1 MVAPKR
7 PHGRRLLLPTEV
19 ELCKLLNLNEDE
31 YWYFQD
37 TVAAYNGQRPEGYE
51 LIPDIRADAITAL
64 ITKKVLIQIGIAVAA
79 ATVSYLLTPKPKE
92 IKSGGSRRTAD
103 AIGNTKFAPQASF
116 NSIQELANIGDAIPL
131 IFANQTT
138 EGGYVYGGIRVNS
151 QLLWSQ
157 FVSLGKYQQLKALA
171 LFSHGTIDATW
182 VDKNNVSHK
191 HPMYEG
197 FAVGDTL
204 LNTYNA
210 HKVGLYFRNG
220 SASTDNR
227 IIESDKYSESEL
239 VFSNGNDPFIVGVPN
254 KAGTHVPTS
263 TSKAFSGT
271 RNPTTQTAFG
281 VYSPVPN
288 AQICRL
294 PYELI
299 RDPRGSSKESIKDMM
314 RKRKKVEFARWP
326 TRAGILRIN
335 NTTSKGLYS
344 VNKDD
349 IIQYQI
355 VGMDSGETNALQR
368 VYDADKNTPGYQV
381 VEGEG
386 NADAF
391 NYRPHGIEDVDNLT
405 TSIRENT
412 DSLITVGEQYL
423 IGTALVICTSNNDN
437 PVPWSINK
445 TKAYNFK
452 VIEPGEVDIPVNGAD
467 LSTHCQNPVWFDPN
481 ERGFELGGSD
491 ARDAVYS
498 LSDLSAIFWQQ
509 IISGTQLNRSRGTND
524 LYYAHDIYTAQ
535 RIALATV
542 SNNRKCDVTEI
553 GIKSTVFKRIRFAN
567 VNSQPDEESLK
578 KAFNDRTQIQLGQVD
593 GYAKRISLFM
603 LQAREIGDSNWT
615 DLKNTSISNHSGLFA
630 VKGSTPEAQ
639 YNAITISHPRNQYE
653 YRFKPFPGNYI
664 TRKELWGQAFNLLAT
679 DGGGNAQVSHFP
691 SNDFDIAFS
700 GNEEYRIDE
709 DEACNPEWQLGASS
723 VSTSGTVTS
732 VRLNGQTQWISS
744 PDFNGSVTSCKW
756 DTNRVL
762 TGGSHAI
769 VLWNEISNPTWSA
782 GQVAKGL
789 PAHQWQ
795 LYDGVRSDW
804 VTTFFPNDKDS
815 WSQVW
820 FWQPSPERRFIV
832 ANPSTYGNPESN
844 NHKFHVIEQT
854 WQCKPDYA
862 DRYDHFNGSV
872 SVQYPVG
879 STGVGTGL
887 KVDLTIQKVNINQFN
902 AGFPAVYEYKATW
915 SLDPNN
921 LGTGYV
927 NGEQVVIPWTDHGGN
942 AKTINVTLLVSA
954 RQITTRAAQNF
965 NPFDALVDW
974 NVYEGDENS
983 NRNEPDHEIV
993 YVNEILKPP
1002 VDQATNK
1009 EEPAEYGDLAFAGI
1023 RINSSK
1029 EWTNFSQ
1036 FSAYFKKGI
1045 KIEQLNSSGTGASNL
1060 FPEIAHALL
1069 TSTEIGAGKLVGASS
1084 VDRAAMADAANYCS
1098 KNRFFWDGTISSK
1111 LNLRD
1116 FIFEHAGYC
1125 LLDFTII
1132 GGKFSLKPS
1141 VPVNSSNKIDKT
1153 VLPEIK
1159 CLFTDGNINDLQ
1171 VSFLSPEERQ
1181 TFRAAVLY
1189 RGENPNGF
1197 PETKSLLIEEKITGG
1212 STDPIETFD
1221 LSGFCTS
1228 RQQAE
1233 YFAFFAIRSRRLVDH
1248 GLTFKTAPQYIQ
1260 FLSPGEYFR
1269 LVSEVS
1275 HTSRFRNGA
1284 KLEDGTIVSKD
1295 NVAGSED
1302 VLYWEPGTVGV
1313 KSSTLSQAPNGVL
1326 FTVKNTTTENKVYKC
1341 ESISYGEDGLIEVA
1355 GSYAPTEP
1363 SKLPNGNTNPIAGQL
1378 SVMQYWGLNGDI
1390 TNFNITDDQ

>member
-1 MVAPKR
+1 MAELPKNIRKPSGDLVAPKR

-19 ELCKLLNLNEDE
+19 ELCKLLNLSEDE
-31 YWYFQD
+31 YWYFVD
-37 TVAAYNGQRPEGYE
+37 LGAAHNGTRPKGYE
-51 LIPDIRADAITAL
+51 LIPDIQAAEVLAIEGVKAFL
-64 ITKKVLIQIGIAVAA
+64 INVGIAVAA
-79 ATVSYLLTPKPKE
+79 SVVTYLLTPKPKE
-92 IKSGGSRRTAD
+92 LKSGGSRRTAD

-239 VFSNGNDPFIVGVPN
+239 VFSGGNDPFIVGVPN
-254 KAGTHVPTS
+254 KAGTHVPTL

-344 VNKDD
+344 VVKDD
-349 IIQYQI
+349 EIIYQI
-355 VGMDSGETNALQR
+355 VGMDSGEENALQR
-368 VYDADKNTPGYQV
+368 KYDADKNTPGYQV
-381 VEGEG
+381 VTGAG

-391 NYRPHGIEDVDNLT
+391 NYRPHGVEDVDNLT

-445 TKAYNFK
+445 TKAYTFK
-452 VIEPGEVDIPVNGAD
+452 VIESGEVDIPVNGAD
-467 LSTHCQNPVWFDPN
+467 LSKHCQNPEWFDPA
-481 ERGFELGGSD
+481 GSGQDKD
-491 ARDAVYS
+491 ARYS
-498 LSDLSAIFWQQ
+498 LSDLAPIFWQQ
-509 IISGTQLNRSRGTND
+509 IISGTELNYSRGTND

-567 VNSQPDEESLK
+567 VNSQPDEEALK
-578 KAFNDRTQIQLGQVD
+578 QAFTDRTQIQLGQVD

-664 TRKELWGQAFNLLAT
+664 TRKELWGKRFNLLAT
-679 DGGGNAQVSHFP
+679 DGGGNAQVSHFN
-691 SNDFDIAFS
+691 SNTSFGNFDIAFS
-700 GNEEYRIDE
+700 GDEGYTIDE
-709 DEACNPEWQLGASS
+709 NEACNPEWQLGASS

-756 DTNRVL
+756 DTNRVI

-854 WQCKPDYA
+854 WQCKQDYA
-862 DRYDHFNGSV
+862 TRYDHFNGSV
-872 SVQYPVG
+872 SVTGG
-879 STGVGTGL
+879 SGTGL

-921 LGTGYV
+921 LGTGYN
-927 NGEQVVIPWTDHGGN
+927 NGDQVVIPWNDHNGV
-942 AKTINVTLLVSA
+942 ARTINVTLLVSA

-1002 VDQATNK
+1002 VDQNSQ

-1069 TSTEIGAGKLVGASS
+1069 TNTKIGAGKLVGASS
-1084 VDRAAMADAANYCS
+1084 VDRAAMADAADYCS

-1141 VPVNSSNKIDKT
+1141 VPVNSNNQIDKT

-1197 PETKSLLIEEKITGG
+1197 PETKSVLIEEKIAGG

-1295 NVAGSED
+1295 DVAGSED

-1313 KSSTLSQAPNGVL
+1313 KSSKLSQAPNGVL

-1355 GSYAPTEP
+1355 GSYAPTE
-1363 SKLPNGNTNPIAGQL
+1363 TNGQL